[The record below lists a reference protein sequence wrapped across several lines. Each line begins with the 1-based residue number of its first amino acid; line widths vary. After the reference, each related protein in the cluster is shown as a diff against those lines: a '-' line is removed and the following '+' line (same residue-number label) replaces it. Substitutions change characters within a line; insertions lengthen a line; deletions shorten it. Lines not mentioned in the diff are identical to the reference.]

1 MFGRPYC
8 VPVSVVVPRLAQ
20 VVIDSVD
27 ARRTAEFWRQLLG
40 LVYRAGHEPPPPG
53 VDDRAGREWLNLY
66 RPDGTRLLAIEQ
78 VDQLTPT
85 TWPDPTVP
93 QQLHLDLVVDNVDE
107 LDACHERVIAL
118 GGMLRDDRRDD
129 PEEPLR
135 VYADPD
141 GHTFCIFVLPP
152 GGGAP

>member
-1 MFGRPYC
+1 
-8 VPVSVVVPRLAQ
+8 VSVVVPRFAQ

-27 ARRTAEFWRQLLG
+27 ARRSAEFWRQLLG
-40 LVYRAGHEPPPPG
+40 LVYRAGHEPPPPV

-93 QQLHLDLVVDNVDE
+93 QQLHLDLVVDNVDD

-118 GGMLRDDRRDD
+118 GGTLRDDRRED
-129 PEEPLR
+129 PQEPLR

-141 GHTFCIFVLPP
+141 GHTFCIFVLAP